1 MVCPVRAPPRG
12 TLVSTRSAG
21 ALDARSMRTNSV
33 MRLEFI
39 STFAEAVSQHSVSK
53 YDSAFTFS
61 LMGASCAT
69 PR

>member
-1 MVCPVRAPPRG
+1 MTEVRR
-12 TLVSTRSAG
+12 TRSAG

-53 YDSAFTFS
+53 YESAFTFS
-61 LMGASCAT
+61 LMGDECAT
-69 PR
+69 QR

>member
-1 MVCPVRAPPRG
+1 
-12 TLVSTRSAG
+12 
-21 ALDARSMRTNSV
+21 MRTNSV

-61 LMGASCAT
+61 LMGDECAT
-69 PR
+69 DRYTRVRNFSRSG